1 MFVYPPGMYIYLT
14 NKANY
19 QPTGFY
25 YFYLHF
31 LALCSVSCIE
41 DTDKALS
48 FIHAHRTQQNLR
60 WSLLLAWSVQRFF
73 IDDLQSESD
82 LLGYP
87 AIVKI
92 EKIIEVY
99 TEKRYKILFLL
110 AIVWVCV
117 IIHVINFGCQPA
129 LLLAVTCICIQKVQ
143 FMTVF
148 RFGNR

>member
-25 YFYLHF
+25 WFYLHF

-110 AIVWVCV
+110 AIVRVCV

-129 LLLAVTCICIQKVQ
+129 LLFAV
-143 FMTVF
+143 
-148 RFGNR
+148 